1 MLSETSRAAHERAHT
16 GFFEK
21 RQLQR
26 YAGIW
31 SRWALGVGAVISGHY
46 SGWNFGLAQGFG
58 GMLIALLVIA
68 AMYWGLI
75 FSIAEMSPALPH
87 TGAAY
92 SFARSALGPWGGMFT
107 GLAESIEYILT
118 PAVIVFFI
126 GSYMSAIFETPDAY
140 QPVWWAASYL
150 VFLALNLWGVELS
163 FRISVIVTPVPLRR
177 TKRPKAPRRDADSP
191 TPGPSGS

>member
-1 MLSETSRAAHERAHT
+1 MA
-16 GFFEK
+16 EK
-21 RQLQR
+21 KTVGSVTYHQTDHDYFAKRSLRR
-26 YAGIW
+26 YARVW
-31 SRWALGVGAVISGHY
+31 SLWALGVGAVISGHY

-58 GMLIALLVIA
+58 GMLIALFVIA

-118 PAVIVFFI
+118 PAVTFAST
-126 GSYMSAIFETPDAY
+126 GLACTPENTS
-140 QPVWWAASYL
+140 QPSPAS
-150 VFLALNLWGVELS
+150 
-163 FRISVIVTPVPLRR
+163 RH
-177 TKRPKAPRRDADSP
+177 D
-191 TPGPSGS
+191 